1 MIERRQLLALG
12 GFFGGLAG
20 GGASADSAVSATAE
34 VSDRSAQDIVNALK
48 AITTAVYATQSFDAV
63 TPIRARQIDHLK
75 ATNKFP
81 DFIDVGVDVWMAV
94 YDWHIR
100 LQQPLVLGRDGS
112 GRYTMTLAFTQ
123 LVMRPETTPGFI
135 SPPYDVR

>member
-1 MIERRQLLALG
+1 MIDRRELLTLG
-12 GFFGGLAG
+12 GFLGGLGGGVPNAG
-20 GGASADSAVSATAE
+20 GPSATAE
-34 VSDRSAQDIVNALK
+34 ISDRSAQDIVIALK
-48 AITTAVYATQSFDAV
+48 AITTAMYAAQSFDAV
-63 TPIRARQIDHLK
+63 TPIRTRQTDYLK
-75 ATNKFP
+75 ANNKFP

-123 LVMRPETTPGFI
+123 LVLRPETPPGFI
-135 SPPYDVR
+135 SPPYDLR

>member
-1 MIERRQLLALG
+1 MIERRELLTLG
-12 GFFGGLAG
+12 GFFGGLAAG
-20 GGASADSAVSATAE
+20 GTSADSAVSATAE
-34 VSDRSAQDIVNALK
+34 VSDRSAQDIVSALK

-63 TPIRARQIDHLK
+63 TPIRARQIDYLK
-75 ATNKFP
+75 ANNKFP
-81 DFIDVGVDVWMAV
+81 DFIDVAVDVWMAI

-123 LVMRPETTPGFI
+123 LVLHPETTPGFI